1 MSFLSSPFYV
11 QQIIVILFILALFLS
26 ILSIFL
32 SILFCK
38 KAGLITLS
46 SISLIFSFIL
56 VFLSMRGSYLY
67 QMEEEVFEP
76 SYSFLKL
83 PLWVF
88 LLFVMFLFLLLIVE
102 FVYFF
107 FWRKKNLSPL
117 SIKESFDTLPMGICF
132 YEDNGLIRLS
142 NTEMDDASFLL
153 DKEALLNGSTFY
165 EHLEKKEI
173 PDVTYLSISPQEVI
187 LQKDEKVLSFRHYL
201 HQIEKKDIH
210 EIDESDITKT
220 YELTKELEKKTKE
233 LQRLQKR
240 LLSYE
245 KNAKELITEKEILET
260 KIHIHGNLGKLLLI
274 TKEKMKQSLSHSE
287 KEELLLLWEKGISA
301 FLTSE
306 KEEKKDGIQVLEET
320 AKRIGIEIVFQG
332 ERYEKDSKEEK
343 ILLQAIHESLTNAV
357 KHAQAKTLFVTLKKE
372 KLHDIIEIRN
382 DGLLPKGDIL
392 EGGGLSSLRK
402 LVEENLGKMEI
413 VSKDAFLLGII
424 L

>member
-56 VFLSMRGSYLY
+56 VFLSMRGSYLH

-88 LLFVMFLFLLLIVE
+88 LLFLMFLFLLLIME

-142 NTEMDDASFLL
+142 NTEMDDASFFL

-165 EHLEKKEI
+165 ERLEKKEI
-173 PDVTYLSISPQEVI
+173 PDVTYLSISP
-187 LQKDEKVLSFRHYL
+187 S
-201 HQIEKKDIH
+201 
-210 EIDESDITKT
+210 
-220 YELTKELEKKTKE
+220 
-233 LQRLQKR
+233 
-240 LLSYE
+240 
-245 KNAKELITEKEILET
+245 
-260 KIHIHGNLGKLLLI
+260 G
-274 TKEKMKQSLSHSE
+274 SHS
-287 KEELLLLWEKGISA
+287 S
-301 FLTSE
+301 
-306 KEEKKDGIQVLEET
+306 
-320 AKRIGIEIVFQG
+320 KR
-332 ERYEKDSKEEK
+332 
-343 ILLQAIHESLTNAV
+343 
-357 KHAQAKTLFVTLKKE
+357 
-372 KLHDIIEIRN
+372 
-382 DGLLPKGDIL
+382 
-392 EGGGLSSLRK
+392 
-402 LVEENLGKMEI
+402 
-413 VSKDAFLLGII
+413 
-424 L
+424 

>member
-1 MSFLSSPFYV
+1 MSFLSSPFYI
-11 QQIIVILFILALFLS
+11 QQIIVVLFIIALFLS

-32 SILFCK
+32 SVLFCK
-38 KAGLITLS
+38 KGELIFLS
-46 SISLIFSFIL
+46 SFSLVLSFVL
-56 VFLSMRGSYLY
+56 VFLSMRGCYLY
-67 QMEEEVFEP
+67 RMEEEVFEP

-142 NTEMDDASFLL
+142 NTEMDDASFFLE
-153 DKEALLNGSTFY
+153 KEALLNGSTFY
-165 EHLEKKEI
+165 ECLEKKEI

-187 LQKDEKVLSFRHYL
+187 LRKDDRVLSFRHYL

-233 LQRLQKR
+233 LQLLQKR

-245 KNAKELITEKEILET
+245 KNAKELITEREILET
-260 KIHIHGNLGKLLLI
+260 KIRIHGDLGKLLLI
-274 TKEKMKQSLSHSE
+274 TKEKMKQKATPRE
-287 KEELLLLWEKGISA
+287 KEELLLLWEKGIDA
-301 FLTSE
+301 FLTNE

-382 DGLLPKGDIL
+382 DGLLPKGEIL

-413 VSKDAFLLGII
+413 VNKDGFLLRII

>member
-38 KAGLITLS
+38 KAVLITLS
-46 SISLIFSFIL
+46 SISLILSFIL

-88 LLFVMFLFLLLIVE
+88 LLFVMFLFLLLIME

-165 EHLEKKEI
+165 ERLEKKEI

-187 LQKDEKVLSFRHYL
+187 LQKDDKVLSFRHYL
-201 HQIEKKDIH
+201 HQIEKKTIH

-245 KNAKELITEKEILET
+245 KNAKEHITEREILET

-274 TKEKMKQSLSHSE
+274 TKEKMKQNLSHSE
-287 KEELLLLWEKGISA
+287 KEELLLLWEKGIDD
-301 FLTSE
+301 FLTNE
-306 KEEKKDGIQVLEET
+306 KEEKKDGLQVLEET
-320 AKRIGIEIVFQG
+320 ARRIGIEIIFQG
-332 ERYEKDSKEEK
+332 ERFEKDSNEEK

-382 DGLLPKGDIL
+382 DGILPKKEIL

-413 VSKDAFLLGII
+413 VSKDTFLLRMI

>member
-38 KAGLITLS
+38 KKGLIFLS
-46 SISLIFSFIL
+46 SFSLVLSFVL
-56 VFLSMRGSYLY
+56 VFLSMRGCYLY
-67 QMEEEVFEP
+67 RMEEEVFEP

-165 EHLEKKEI
+165 ERLEKKEI
-173 PDVTYLSISPQEVI
+173 PDVTYLSISPEEVI

-201 HQIEKKDIH
+201 HQIEKKTIH

-233 LQRLQKR
+233 LQLLQKR

-245 KNAKELITEKEILET
+245 KNAKELITEREILET
-260 KIHIHGNLGKLLLI
+260 KIRIHGDLGKLLLI
-274 TKEKMKQSLSHSE
+274 TKEKMKQKATHRE
-287 KEELLLLWEKGISA
+287 KEELLLLWEKGIDA
-301 FLTSE
+301 FLTNE

-320 AKRIGIEIVFQG
+320 AKRIGIEIIFQG
-332 ERYEKDSKEEK
+332 ERFEKDSQEEK

-372 KLHDIIEIRN
+372 NLHDIIEIRN
-382 DGLLPKGDIL
+382 DGILPKKEIL

-413 VSKDAFLLGII
+413 VNKDAFLLRII

>member
-88 LLFVMFLFLLLIVE
+88 LLFVMFLFLLLILE

-165 EHLEKKEI
+165 ERLEKKEI

-245 KNAKELITEKEILET
+245 KNTKELITEREILET

-274 TKEKMKQSLSHSE
+274 AKEKMKQNLSHSE
-287 KEELLLLWEKGISA
+287 KEELLLLWEKGIDD
-301 FLTSE
+301 FLTNE
-306 KEEKKDGIQVLEET
+306 KEEKKDGLQVLEET
-320 AKRIGIEIVFQG
+320 ARRIGIEIIFQG
-332 ERYEKDSKEEK
+332 ERFEKDSQEEK

-382 DGLLPKGDIL
+382 DGILPKKEIL

-413 VSKDAFLLGII
+413 VSKDIFLLRII

>member
-11 QQIIVILFILALFLS
+11 QQIIIILFIVALFLS

-56 VFLSMRGSYLY
+56 VFLSMRGSYLH

-88 LLFVMFLFLLLIVE
+88 LLFVMFLFLLLIME

-165 EHLEKKEI
+165 ERLEKKEI

-201 HQIEKKDIH
+201 HQIEKKTIH

-245 KNAKELITEKEILET
+245 KNAKELITEREILET

-274 TKEKMKQSLSHSE
+274 TKEKMKQNLSHSE
-287 KEELLLLWEKGISA
+287 KEELLLLWEKGIDD
-301 FLTSE
+301 FLTNE
-306 KEEKKDGIQVLEET
+306 KEEKKDGLQVLEET
-320 AKRIGIEIVFQG
+320 ARRIGIEIIFQG
-332 ERYEKDSKEEK
+332 ERFEKDSQEEK
-343 ILLQAIHESLTNAV
+343 ILLHAVHESLTNAV

-372 KLHDIIEIRN
+372 NLHDIIEIRN
-382 DGLLPKGDIL
+382 DGILPKKEIL

-413 VSKDAFLLGII
+413 VSKDTFLLRII

>member
-88 LLFVMFLFLLLIVE
+88 LLFVMFLFLLLIME

-173 PDVTYLSISPQEVI
+173 SDVTYLSISPQEVI

-306 KEEKKDGIQVLEET
+306 KEEKKDGLQVLEET

-332 ERYEKDSKEEK
+332 ERFEKDSQEEK

-372 KLHDIIEIRN
+372 NLHDIIEIRN
-382 DGLLPKGDIL
+382 DGILPKKEIL

-413 VSKDAFLLGII
+413 VSKDAFLLRII

>member
-38 KAGLITLS
+38 KAVLITLS

-56 VFLSMRGSYLY
+56 VFLSMRGSYLH

-83 PLWVF
+83 PLWLF
-88 LLFVMFLFLLLIVE
+88 FLFVMFLFLLLILE

-165 EHLEKKEI
+165 ECLEKKEI

-201 HQIEKKDIH
+201 HKIEKKNIH

-245 KNAKELITEKEILET
+245 KNAKELITEREILET

-274 TKEKMKQSLSHSE
+274 TKEKMKQNLSHSE
-287 KEELLLLWEKGISA
+287 KEELLLLWEKGIDD
-301 FLTSE
+301 FLTNE
-306 KEEKKDGIQVLEET
+306 KEEKKDGLQVLEET
-320 AKRIGIEIVFQG
+320 ARRIGIEIIFQG
-332 ERYEKDSKEEK
+332 ERFEKDSQEEK
-343 ILLQAIHESLTNAV
+343 ILLHAVHESLTNAV
-357 KHAQAKTLFVTLKKE
+357 KHAQAKTLFATLKKE
-372 KLHDIIEIRN
+372 NLHDIIEIRN
-382 DGLLPKGDIL
+382 DGILPKKEIL

-402 LVEENLGKMEI
+402 LVEENLDKMEI
-413 VSKDAFLLGII
+413 VSKDAFLLRII

>member
-1 MSFLSSPFYV
+1 MSFLSSPFYI
-11 QQIIVILFILALFLS
+11 QQIIVVLFIVALFLS

-32 SILFCK
+32 SVLFCK
-38 KAGLITLS
+38 KRGLIFLS
-46 SISLIFSFIL
+46 SFSLVLSFVL
-56 VFLSMRGSYLY
+56 VFLSMRGCYLY
-67 QMEEEVFEP
+67 RMEEEVFEP

-83 PLWVF
+83 PLWLF

-165 EHLEKKEI
+165 ERLEKKEI

-187 LQKDEKVLSFRHYL
+187 LRKDEKVLSFRHYL
-201 HQIEKKDIH
+201 HQIGKKNIH

-233 LQRLQKR
+233 LQLLQKR

-245 KNAKELITEKEILET
+245 KNAKELITEREILET
-260 KIHIHGNLGKLLLI
+260 KIRIHGDLGKLLLI

-301 FLTSE
+301 FLTNE
-306 KEEKKDGIQVLEET
+306 KEEKKDGLQVLEET
-320 AKRIGIEIVFQG
+320 ARRIGIEIIFQG

-382 DGLLPKGDIL
+382 DGLLPKKEIL

-413 VSKDAFLLGII
+413 VNKDGFLLRII

>member
-1 MSFLSSPFYV
+1 MSFLSSPFYI
-11 QQIIVILFILALFLS
+11 QQIIVVLFIVALFLS

-32 SILFCK
+32 SVLFCK
-38 KAGLITLS
+38 KRGLIFLS
-46 SISLIFSFIL
+46 SFSLVLSFVL
-56 VFLSMRGSYLY
+56 VFLSMRGCYLY
-67 QMEEEVFEP
+67 RMEEEVFEP

-132 YEDNGLIRLS
+132 YEDNGLVRLS

-165 EHLEKKEI
+165 ERLEKKEI

-201 HQIEKKDIH
+201 HQIGKKNIH

-245 KNAKELITEKEILET
+245 KNAKELITEREILET
-260 KIHIHGNLGKLLLI
+260 KIRIHGNLGKLLLI
-274 TKEKMKQSLSHSE
+274 TKEKMKQKATPRE
-287 KEELLLLWEKGISA
+287 KEELLLLWEKGINA
-301 FLTSE
+301 FLTNE

-372 KLHDIIEIRN
+372 NLHDIIEIRN
-382 DGLLPKGDIL
+382 DGILPKKEIL

-413 VSKDAFLLGII
+413 VNKDGFLLRII

>member
-11 QQIIVILFILALFLS
+11 QQIIIILFIVALFLS

-46 SISLIFSFIL
+46 SISLILSFIL

-88 LLFVMFLFLLLIVE
+88 LLFVMFLFVLLIME

-165 EHLEKKEI
+165 ERLEKKEI

-187 LQKDEKVLSFRHYL
+187 LQKDEKVLSFRRYL
-201 HQIEKKDIH
+201 HQIEKKTIH

-233 LQRLQKR
+233 LQHLQKR

-245 KNAKELITEKEILET
+245 KNAKELITEREILET

-274 TKEKMKQSLSHSE
+274 TKEKMKESLSHSE
-287 KEELLLLWEKGISA
+287 KEELLLLWEKGIDD
-301 FLTSE
+301 FLTNE
-306 KEEKKDGIQVLEET
+306 KEEKKDGLQVLEET
-320 AKRIGIEIVFQG
+320 ARRIGIEIIFQG
-332 ERYEKDSKEEK
+332 ERLEKDSQEEK

-382 DGLLPKGDIL
+382 DGILPKKEIL

-413 VSKDAFLLGII
+413 VSKDTFLLRII

>member
-1 MSFLSSPFYV
+1 MSFLSSPFCV
-11 QQIIVILFILALFLS
+11 QQIIIILFIVALFLS
-26 ILSIFL
+26 ILSIFF

-46 SISLIFSFIL
+46 SISLILSFIL

-88 LLFVMFLFLLLIVE
+88 LLFVMFLFLLLILE

-165 EHLEKKEI
+165 ERLEKKEI
-173 PDVTYLSISPQEVI
+173 PDVTYLSISPKEVI

-201 HQIEKKDIH
+201 HQIEKKTIH

-245 KNAKELITEKEILET
+245 KNAKELITEREILET

-274 TKEKMKQSLSHSE
+274 TKEKMKQNLSRSE
-287 KEELLLLWEKGISA
+287 KEELLFLWEKGIDD
-301 FLTSE
+301 FLTNE
-306 KEEKKDGIQVLEET
+306 KEEKKDGLQVLEET
-320 AKRIGIEIVFQG
+320 ARRIGIEIIFQG
-332 ERYEKDSKEEK
+332 ERFEKDSQEEK

-357 KHAQAKTLFVTLKKE
+357 KHAQAKTLFVALKKE

-382 DGLLPKGDIL
+382 DGILPKKEIL

-413 VSKDAFLLGII
+413 VSKDAFLLRII

>member
-11 QQIIVILFILALFLS
+11 QQIIIILFIVALFLS

-88 LLFVMFLFLLLIVE
+88 LLFVMFLFLLLIME

-165 EHLEKKEI
+165 ERLEKKEI

-201 HQIEKKDIH
+201 HQIEKKTIH

-245 KNAKELITEKEILET
+245 KNAKELITEREILET

-274 TKEKMKQSLSHSE
+274 TKEKMKESLSHSE
-287 KEELLLLWEKGISA
+287 KEELLLLWEKGIDD
-301 FLTSE
+301 FLTNE
-306 KEEKKDGIQVLEET
+306 KEEKKDGLQVLEET
-320 AKRIGIEIVFQG
+320 ARRIGIEIIFQG
-332 ERYEKDSKEEK
+332 ERFEEDSQEEK

-382 DGLLPKGDIL
+382 DGILPKKEIL

-413 VSKDAFLLGII
+413 VSKDIFLLRII

>member
-1 MSFLSSPFYV
+1 MSFLSSRFYV
-11 QQIIVILFILALFLS
+11 QQIIIILFIVALFLS

-32 SILFCK
+32 S
-38 KAGLITLS
+38 
-46 SISLIFSFIL
+46 
-56 VFLSMRGSYLY
+56 MRGSYLH

-88 LLFVMFLFLLLIVE
+88 LLFVMFLFLLLIME

-142 NTEMDDASFLL
+142 NTEMNDASFLL

-165 EHLEKKEI
+165 ERLEKKEI

-187 LQKDEKVLSFRHYL
+187 LQKDKKVLSFRHYL
-201 HQIEKKDIH
+201 HKIEKKNIH

-245 KNAKELITEKEILET
+245 KNAKELITEREILET

-287 KEELLLLWEKGISA
+287 KEELLLLWEKGIDD
-301 FLTSE
+301 FLTNE
-306 KEEKKDGIQVLEET
+306 KEEKKDGLQVLEET
-320 AKRIGIEIVFQG
+320 ARRIGIEIIFQG
-332 ERYEKDSKEEK
+332 KRFEKDSQEEK

-382 DGLLPKGDIL
+382 DGILPKKEIL

-413 VSKDAFLLGII
+413 VSKDTFLLRII

>member
-11 QQIIVILFILALFLS
+11 QQIIIILFIVALFLS

-88 LLFVMFLFLLLIVE
+88 LLFVMFLFVLLIME

-165 EHLEKKEI
+165 ERLEKKEI
-173 PDVTYLSISPQEVI
+173 PEVTYLSISPQEVI
-187 LQKDEKVLSFRHYL
+187 LQKDDKVLSFRHYL

-245 KNAKELITEKEILET
+245 KNAKELITEREILET

-274 TKEKMKQSLSHSE
+274 TKEKMKQNLSRSE
-287 KEELLLLWEKGISA
+287 KEELLLLWEKGIDD
-301 FLTSE
+301 FLTNE
-306 KEEKKDGIQVLEET
+306 KEEKKDGLQVLEET
-320 AKRIGIEIVFQG
+320 ARRIGIEIIFQG
-332 ERYEKDSKEEK
+332 ERFEKDSQEEK
-343 ILLQAIHESLTNAV
+343 ILLQAVHESLTNAV

-372 KLHDIIEIRN
+372 NLHDIIEIRN
-382 DGLLPKGDIL
+382 DGILPKKEIL

-413 VSKDAFLLGII
+413 VSKNIFLLRII

>member
-46 SISLIFSFIL
+46 SISLILSFIL
-56 VFLSMRGSYLY
+56 VFLSMRGCYLY

-88 LLFVMFLFLLLIVE
+88 LLFVMFLFLLLILE

-165 EHLEKKEI
+165 ERLEKKEI

-245 KNAKELITEKEILET
+245 KNVKELITEREILET

-274 TKEKMKQSLSHSE
+274 TKEKMKQNLSHSE
-287 KEELLLLWEKGISA
+287 KEELLLLWEKGIDD
-301 FLTSE
+301 FLTNE
-306 KEEKKDGIQVLEET
+306 KEEKKDGLQVLEET
-320 AKRIGIEIVFQG
+320 ARRIGIEIIFQG
-332 ERYEKDSKEEK
+332 KRFEKDSKEEK
-343 ILLQAIHESLTNAV
+343 ILLHAIHESLTNAV

-372 KLHDIIEIRN
+372 NLHDIIEIRN
-382 DGLLPKGDIL
+382 DGILPKKEIL

-413 VSKDAFLLGII
+413 VSKDAFLLRII

>member
-11 QQIIVILFILALFLS
+11 QQIIIILFIVALFLS

-88 LLFVMFLFLLLIVE
+88 LLFVMFLFVLLIME

-165 EHLEKKEI
+165 ERLEKKEI

-201 HQIEKKDIH
+201 HQIEKKTIH

-233 LQRLQKR
+233 LQHLQKR

-245 KNAKELITEKEILET
+245 KNAKELITEREILET

-274 TKEKMKQSLSHSE
+274 TEEKMKQSLSHSE
-287 KEELLLLWEKGISA
+287 KEELLLLWEKGTDD
-301 FLTSE
+301 FLTNE
-306 KEEKKDGIQVLEET
+306 KEEKKDGLQVLEET
-320 AKRIGIEIVFQG
+320 ARRIGIEIIFQG
-332 ERYEKDSKEEK
+332 ERFEKDSNEEK

-382 DGLLPKGDIL
+382 DGILPKKEIL

-413 VSKDAFLLGII
+413 VSKDTFLLRII

>member
-56 VFLSMRGSYLY
+56 VFLSMRGSYLH

-88 LLFVMFLFLLLIVE
+88 LLFVMFLFLLLILE
-102 FVYFF
+102 FIYFF

-165 EHLEKKEI
+165 ERLEKKEI

-201 HQIEKKDIH
+201 HQIEKKTIH

-245 KNAKELITEKEILET
+245 KNAKELITEREILET

-274 TKEKMKQSLSHSE
+274 TKEKMKQNLSHSE
-287 KEELLLLWEKGISA
+287 KEELLLLWKKGIDD
-301 FLTSE
+301 FLTNE
-306 KEEKKDGIQVLEET
+306 KEEKKNGLQVLEET
-320 AKRIGIEIVFQG
+320 ARRIGIEIIFQG
-332 ERYEKDSKEEK
+332 ERYEKDSQEEK
-343 ILLQAIHESLTNAV
+343 ILLHAVHESLTNAV

-382 DGLLPKGDIL
+382 DGILPKKEIL

-413 VSKDAFLLGII
+413 VSKDTFLLRII

>member
-11 QQIIVILFILALFLS
+11 QQIIIILFIVALFLS

-88 LLFVMFLFLLLIVE
+88 LLFVMFLFLLLIME

-142 NTEMDDASFLL
+142 NTERDDASFLL

-165 EHLEKKEI
+165 ERLEKKEI

-201 HQIEKKDIH
+201 HQIEKKTIH
-210 EIDESDITKT
+210 EINESDITKT

-233 LQRLQKR
+233 LQHLQKR

-245 KNAKELITEKEILET
+245 KNAKELITEREILET

-274 TKEKMKQSLSHSE
+274 TKEKMKQNLSHSE
-287 KEELLLLWEKGISA
+287 KEELLLLWEKGIDD
-301 FLTSE
+301 FLTNE
-306 KEEKKDGIQVLEET
+306 KEERKDGLQVLEET
-320 AKRIGIEIVFQG
+320 ARRIGIEIIFQG
-332 ERYEKDSKEEK
+332 KRFEKDSNEEK

-357 KHAQAKTLFVTLKKE
+357 KHAQAKTLFVTLKKR
-372 KLHDIIEIRN
+372 KATRYNRN
-382 DGLLPKGDIL
+382 QKRWYLASKRDSRRWRPFLFTKTCGRKSRQDG
-392 EGGGLSSLRK
+392 
-402 LVEENLGKMEI
+402 NC
-413 VSKDAFLLGII
+413 
-424 L
+424 

>member
-11 QQIIVILFILALFLS
+11 QQIIIILFIVALFLS
-26 ILSIFL
+26 VLSIFL

-88 LLFVMFLFLLLIVE
+88 LLFVMFLFLLLIME

-165 EHLEKKEI
+165 ERLEKKEI

-201 HQIEKKDIH
+201 HQIEKKTIH

-245 KNAKELITEKEILET
+245 KNAKELITEREILET

-274 TKEKMKQSLSHSE
+274 TKEKMKQNLSHSE
-287 KEELLLLWEKGISA
+287 KEELLLLWEKGIDD
-301 FLTSE
+301 FLTNE
-306 KEEKKDGIQVLEET
+306 KEEKKDELQVLEET
-320 AKRIGIEIVFQG
+320 ARRIGIEIIFQG
-332 ERYEKDSKEEK
+332 ERFEKDSNEEK

-372 KLHDIIEIRN
+372 NLHDIIEIRN
-382 DGLLPKGDIL
+382 DGILPKKEIL

-413 VSKDAFLLGII
+413 VSKDAFLLRII

>member
-11 QQIIVILFILALFLS
+11 QQIIVILFIVALFLS

-88 LLFVMFLFLLLIVE
+88 LLFVMFLFLLLILE

-165 EHLEKKEI
+165 ERLEKKEI

-201 HQIEKKDIH
+201 HQIEKKTIH

-233 LQRLQKR
+233 LQHLQKR

-245 KNAKELITEKEILET
+245 KNAKELITEREILET

-274 TKEKMKQSLSHSE
+274 TKEKMKESLSHSE
-287 KEELLLLWEKGISA
+287 KEELLLLWEKGIDD
-301 FLTSE
+301 FLTNE
-306 KEEKKDGIQVLEET
+306 KEEKKDGLQVLEET
-320 AKRIGIEIVFQG
+320 ARRIGIEIIFQG
-332 ERYEKDSKEEK
+332 ERFEKDSQEEK

-372 KLHDIIEIRN
+372 NLHDIIEIRN
-382 DGLLPKGDIL
+382 DGVLPKKEIL

-413 VSKDAFLLGII
+413 VSKDTFLLRII

>member
-11 QQIIVILFILALFLS
+11 QQIIIILFIVALFLS

-76 SYSFLKL
+76 SYYFLKL

-88 LLFVMFLFLLLIVE
+88 LLFVMFLFLLLILE

-117 SIKESFDTLPMGICF
+117 SIKESFDTLLMGICF

-165 EHLEKKEI
+165 ERLEKKEI

-201 HQIEKKDIH
+201 HQIEKKTIH

-245 KNAKELITEKEILET
+245 KNAKELITEREILET

-274 TKEKMKQSLSHSE
+274 TKEKMKQNLSRSE
-287 KEELLLLWEKGISA
+287 KEELLFLWEKGIDD
-301 FLTSE
+301 FLTNE
-306 KEEKKDGIQVLEET
+306 KEEKKDGLQVLEET
-320 AKRIGIEIVFQG
+320 ARRIGIEIIFQG
-332 ERYEKDSKEEK
+332 ERFEKDSNEEK

-372 KLHDIIEIRN
+372 NLHDIIEIRN
-382 DGLLPKGDIL
+382 DGILPKKEIL
-392 EGGGLSSLRK
+392 EGGGLFSLRK

-413 VSKDAFLLGII
+413 VSKDTFLLRII

>member
-1 MSFLSSPFYV
+1 MSFLSSPFYI
-11 QQIIVILFILALFLS
+11 QQIIVVLFIVALFLS

-32 SILFCK
+32 SVLFCK
-38 KAGLITLS
+38 KRGLIFLS
-46 SISLIFSFIL
+46 SFSLVLSFVL
-56 VFLSMRGSYLY
+56 VFLSMRGCYLY
-67 QMEEEVFEP
+67 RMEEEVFEP

-107 FWRKKNLSPL
+107 FWRKKNLSPF

-142 NTEMDDASFLL
+142 NTEMDDASFFL

-165 EHLEKKEI
+165 ERLEKKEI

-187 LQKDEKVLSFRHYL
+187 LQKDDRVLSFRHYL
-201 HQIEKKDIH
+201 HQIGKKNIH

-233 LQRLQKR
+233 LQLLQKR

-245 KNAKELITEKEILET
+245 KNAKELITEREILET
-260 KIHIHGNLGKLLLI
+260 KIRIHGDLGKLLLI
-274 TKEKMKQSLSHSE
+274 TKEKTKQSLSHSE
-287 KEELLLLWEKGISA
+287 KEELLLLWEKGIDD

-306 KEEKKDGIQVLEET
+306 KEEKKDGLQVLEET
-320 AKRIGIEIVFQG
+320 ARRIGIEIIFQG
-332 ERYEKDSKEEK
+332 EKFEKDSQEEK
-343 ILLQAIHESLTNAV
+343 ILLHAVHESLTNAV

-372 KLHDIIEIRN
+372 NLHDIIEIRN
-382 DGLLPKGDIL
+382 DGILPKKEIL

-413 VSKDAFLLGII
+413 VSKDTFLLRII

>member
-11 QQIIVILFILALFLS
+11 QQIIIILFIVALFLS

-88 LLFVMFLFLLLIVE
+88 LLFVLFLFLLLILE

-153 DKEALLNGSTFY
+153 DKKALLNGSTFY
-165 EHLEKKEI
+165 ERLEKKEI

-201 HQIEKKDIH
+201 HQIEKKTIH

-220 YELTKELEKKTKE
+220 YELTKGLEKKTKE

-245 KNAKELITEKEILET
+245 KNAKELITEREILET

-274 TKEKMKQSLSHSE
+274 TKEKMKQNLSRSE
-287 KEELLLLWEKGISA
+287 KEELLLLWEKGIDD
-301 FLTSE
+301 FLTNE
-306 KEEKKDGIQVLEET
+306 KEEKKDGLQVLEET
-320 AKRIGIEIVFQG
+320 ARRIGIEIIFQG
-332 ERYEKDSKEEK
+332 KRFEKDSQEEK

-372 KLHDIIEIRN
+372 NLHDIIEIRN
-382 DGLLPKGDIL
+382 DGILPKKEIL

-413 VSKDAFLLGII
+413 VSKDIFLLRII

>member
-142 NTEMDDASFLL
+142 NTEMDDASFLF

-187 LQKDEKVLSFRHYL
+187 LQKDEKVISFRHYL

-287 KEELLLLWEKGISA
+287 KEELLLLWEKGIGA

-413 VSKDAFLLGII
+413 VSKDAFLLRII

>member
-56 VFLSMRGSYLY
+56 VFLSMRGSYLH

-83 PLWVF
+83 PLWAF
-88 LLFVMFLFLLLIVE
+88 LLFVMFLFLLLIME

-165 EHLEKKEI
+165 ERLEKKEI

-187 LQKDEKVLSFRHYL
+187 LQKDDKVLSFRHYL

-332 ERYEKDSKEEK
+332 ERFEKDSQEEK

-372 KLHDIIEIRN
+372 NLHDIIEIRN
-382 DGLLPKGDIL
+382 DGILPKKEIL

-413 VSKDAFLLGII
+413 VSKDAFLLRII

>member
-413 VSKDAFLLGII
+413 VSKDAFLLRII

>member
-88 LLFVMFLFLLLIVE
+88 LLFVMFLFLLLILE

-142 NTEMDDASFLL
+142 NTETDDASFLL

-165 EHLEKKEI
+165 ERLEKKEI

-187 LQKDEKVLSFRHYL
+187 LQKDEKVISFRHYL

-220 YELTKELEKKTKE
+220 YELTKELEKETKE

-245 KNAKELITEKEILET
+245 KNAKELITEREILET

-306 KEEKKDGIQVLEET
+306 KEEKKDGLQVLEET
-320 AKRIGIEIVFQG
+320 AKRIGIEIIFQG
-332 ERYEKDSKEEK
+332 ERFEKDSEEEK

-372 KLHDIIEIRN
+372 NLHDIIEIRN
-382 DGLLPKGDIL
+382 DGILPKKEIL

-413 VSKDAFLLGII
+413 VSKDAFLLRII

>member
-38 KAGLITLS
+38 KAVLITLS
-46 SISLIFSFIL
+46 SISLILSFIL

-88 LLFVMFLFLLLIVE
+88 LLFVMFLFLLLIME

-165 EHLEKKEI
+165 ERLEKKEI

-187 LQKDEKVLSFRHYL
+187 LQKDDKVLSFRHYL
-201 HQIEKKDIH
+201 HQIEKKTIH

-245 KNAKELITEKEILET
+245 KNAKELITEREILET

-274 TKEKMKQSLSHSE
+274 TKEKMKQNLSHSE
-287 KEELLLLWEKGISA
+287 KEELLLLWEKGIDD
-301 FLTSE
+301 FLTNE
-306 KEEKKDGIQVLEET
+306 KEEKKDGLQVLEET
-320 AKRIGIEIVFQG
+320 ARRIGIEIIFQG
-332 ERYEKDSKEEK
+332 ERFEKDSNEEK

-382 DGLLPKGDIL
+382 DGILPKKEIL

-413 VSKDAFLLGII
+413 VSKDTFLLRMI

>member
-11 QQIIVILFILALFLS
+11 QQIIIILFIVALFLS

-46 SISLIFSFIL
+46 SISLILSFTL

-88 LLFVMFLFLLLIVE
+88 LLFVMFLFLLLIME

-165 EHLEKKEI
+165 ERLEKKEI

-201 HQIEKKDIH
+201 HQIEKKTIH

-245 KNAKELITEKEILET
+245 KNAKELITEREILET

-274 TKEKMKQSLSHSE
+274 TKEKMKESLSHSE
-287 KEELLLLWEKGISA
+287 KEELLLLWEKGIDD
-301 FLTSE
+301 FLTNE
-306 KEEKKDGIQVLEET
+306 KEEKKDGLQVLEET
-320 AKRIGIEIVFQG
+320 ARRIGIEIIFQG
-332 ERYEKDSKEEK
+332 ERFEKDGQEEK

-372 KLHDIIEIRN
+372 NLHDIIEIRN
-382 DGLLPKGDIL
+382 DGILPKKEIL

-413 VSKDAFLLGII
+413 VSKDTFLLRII

>member
-1 MSFLSSPFYV
+1 MSFLSSPFYI
-11 QQIIVILFILALFLS
+11 QQIIVVLFIVALFLS

-32 SILFCK
+32 SVLFCK
-38 KAGLITLS
+38 KRGLIFLS
-46 SISLIFSFIL
+46 SFSLVLSFVL
-56 VFLSMRGSYLY
+56 VFLSMRGCYLY
-67 QMEEEVFEP
+67 RMEEEVFEP

-132 YEDNGLIRLS
+132 YDDNGLIRLS
-142 NTEMDDASFLL
+142 NTEMDDASFFL

-165 EHLEKKEI
+165 ERLEKKEI
-173 PDVTYLSISPQEVI
+173 PDVTYLSISPHEVI
-187 LQKDEKVLSFRHYL
+187 LQKDDKVLSFRHYL

-274 TKEKMKQSLSHSE
+274 TKEKMKQNLSHSE
-287 KEELLLLWEKGISA
+287 KEELLLLWEKGIDA

-306 KEEKKDGIQVLEET
+306 KEEKKDGLQVLEET

-382 DGLLPKGDIL
+382 DGLLPKKEIL

-413 VSKDAFLLGII
+413 VSKDIFLLRII

>member
-56 VFLSMRGSYLY
+56 VFLSMRGSYLH

-83 PLWVF
+83 PLWLF
-88 LLFVMFLFLLLIVE
+88 FLFVMFLFLLLILE

-153 DKEALLNGSTFY
+153 YKEALLNGSTFY
-165 EHLEKKEI
+165 ERLEKKEI
-173 PDVTYLSISPQEVI
+173 PDVTYLSISPKEVI
-187 LQKDEKVLSFRHYL
+187 LQKDEKVLSFRHNL

-245 KNAKELITEKEILET
+245 KNAKELITEREILET

-274 TKEKMKQSLSHSE
+274 TKEKMKQNLSHSE

-301 FLTSE
+301 FLTNE
-306 KEEKKDGIQVLEET
+306 KEEKKDGLQVLEET
-320 AKRIGIEIVFQG
+320 ARRIGIEIIFQG
-332 ERYEKDSKEEK
+332 ERFEKDSQEEK

-372 KLHDIIEIRN
+372 NLHDIIEIRN
-382 DGLLPKGDIL
+382 DGILPKKEIL

-413 VSKDAFLLGII
+413 VSKDAFLLRII

>member
-11 QQIIVILFILALFLS
+11 QQIIVILFIIALFLS

-88 LLFVMFLFLLLIVE
+88 LLFVMFLFLLLILE

-153 DKEALLNGSTFY
+153 DKEALLNGSAFY
-165 EHLEKKEI
+165 ERLEKKEI

-201 HQIEKKDIH
+201 HQIEKKTIH

-245 KNAKELITEKEILET
+245 RNAKELITEREILET

-274 TKEKMKQSLSHSE
+274 TKEKMKQNLSHSE
-287 KEELLLLWEKGISA
+287 KEELLLLWEKGIDD
-301 FLTSE
+301 FLTNE
-306 KEEKKDGIQVLEET
+306 KEEKKDGLQVLEET
-320 AKRIGIEIVFQG
+320 AKRIGIEIIFQG
-332 ERYEKDSKEEK
+332 ERFEKDSKEEK

-382 DGLLPKGDIL
+382 DGILPKKEIL

-413 VSKDAFLLGII
+413 VSKDAFLLRII

>member
-11 QQIIVILFILALFLS
+11 QQIIVILFIIALFLS

-46 SISLIFSFIL
+46 SISLILSFIL
-56 VFLSMRGSYLY
+56 VFLSMRGCYLY

-88 LLFVMFLFLLLIVE
+88 FLFVMFLFLLLILE

-153 DKEALLNGSTFY
+153 DKEALLNGSAFY
-165 EHLEKKEI
+165 ERLEKKEI

-245 KNAKELITEKEILET
+245 RNAKELITEREILET

-274 TKEKMKQSLSHSE
+274 TKEKMKQNLSHSE
-287 KEELLLLWEKGISA
+287 KEELLLLWEKGIDD
-301 FLTSE
+301 FLTNE
-306 KEEKKDGIQVLEET
+306 KEEKKDGLQVLEET
-320 AKRIGIEIVFQG
+320 ARRIGIEIVFQG
-332 ERYEKDSKEEK
+332 KRFEKDSQEEK

-372 KLHDIIEIRN
+372 NLHDIIEIRN
-382 DGLLPKGDIL
+382 DGILPKKEIL

-413 VSKDAFLLGII
+413 VSKDTFLLRII

>member
-1 MSFLSSPFYV
+1 MSFLSSPFYI
-11 QQIIVILFILALFLS
+11 QQIIVVLFIVALFLS

-38 KAGLITLS
+38 KKGLIFLS
-46 SISLIFSFIL
+46 SFSLVLSFVL
-56 VFLSMRGSYLY
+56 VFLSMRGCYLY
-67 QMEEEVFEP
+67 RMEEEVFEP

-165 EHLEKKEI
+165 ERLEKKEI

-201 HQIEKKDIH
+201 HQIGKKNIH

-233 LQRLQKR
+233 LQLLQKR

-245 KNAKELITEKEILET
+245 KNAKELITEREILET
-260 KIHIHGNLGKLLLI
+260 KIRIHGDLGKLLLI
-274 TKEKMKQSLSHSE
+274 TKEKTKQSLSHSE
-287 KEELLLLWEKGISA
+287 KEELLLLWEKGIDA
-301 FLTSE
+301 FLTNE
-306 KEEKKDGIQVLEET
+306 KEEKKDGLQVLEET
-320 AKRIGIEIVFQG
+320 ARRIGIEIIFQG
-332 ERYEKDSKEEK
+332 ERFEKDSQEEK

-372 KLHDIIEIRN
+372 NLHDIIEIRN
-382 DGLLPKGDIL
+382 DGLLPKGEIL

-413 VSKDAFLLGII
+413 VNKDGFLLRII

>member
-11 QQIIVILFILALFLS
+11 QQIIVILFIVALFLS

-165 EHLEKKEI
+165 ERLEKKEI

-187 LQKDEKVLSFRHYL
+187 LQKDDKVLSFRHYL
-201 HQIEKKDIH
+201 HQIEKKTIH

-245 KNAKELITEKEILET
+245 KNAKELITEREILET

-287 KEELLLLWEKGISA
+287 KEELLLLWEKGIDD
-301 FLTSE
+301 FLTNE
-306 KEEKKDGIQVLEET
+306 KEEKKDGLQVLEET
-320 AKRIGIEIVFQG
+320 ARRIGIEIIFQG
-332 ERYEKDSKEEK
+332 ERFEKDSREEK

-372 KLHDIIEIRN
+372 NLHDIIEIRN
-382 DGLLPKGDIL
+382 DGILPKKEIL

-413 VSKDAFLLGII
+413 VSKDTFLLRII

>member
-11 QQIIVILFILALFLS
+11 QQIIIILFIVALFLS

-88 LLFVMFLFLLLIVE
+88 LLFVMFLFLLLIME

-165 EHLEKKEI
+165 ERLEKKEI

-201 HQIEKKDIH
+201 HQIEKKTIH

-233 LQRLQKR
+233 LQHLQKR

-245 KNAKELITEKEILET
+245 KNAKELITEREILET

-274 TKEKMKQSLSHSE
+274 TKEKMKQNLSHSE
-287 KEELLLLWEKGISA
+287 KEELLLLWEKGIDD
-301 FLTSE
+301 FLTNE
-306 KEEKKDGIQVLEET
+306 KEERKDGLQVLEET
-320 AKRIGIEIVFQG
+320 ARRIGIEIIFQG
-332 ERYEKDSKEEK
+332 KRFEKDSNEEK

-382 DGLLPKGDIL
+382 DGILPKKEIL

-413 VSKDAFLLGII
+413 VSKDTFLLRII
-424 L
+424 S

>member
-56 VFLSMRGSYLY
+56 VFLSMRGSYLH

-88 LLFVMFLFLLLIVE
+88 LLIVMFLFLLLIME

-142 NTEMDDASFLL
+142 NTEMDGASFLL

-165 EHLEKKEI
+165 ERLEKKEI

-201 HQIEKKDIH
+201 HQIEKKTIH

-233 LQRLQKR
+233 LQRSQKR

-245 KNAKELITEKEILET
+245 KNAKELITERKILET
-260 KIHIHGNLGKLLLI
+260 KIHVHGNLGKLLLI

-287 KEELLLLWEKGISA
+287 KEELLLLWEKGIDD
-301 FLTSE
+301 FLTNE
-306 KEEKKDGIQVLEET
+306 KEEKKDGLQVLEET
-320 AKRIGIEIVFQG
+320 ARRIGIEIIFQG
-332 ERYEKDSKEEK
+332 ERFEKDSQEEK

-372 KLHDIIEIRN
+372 NLHDIIEIRN
-382 DGLLPKGDIL
+382 DGILPKKEIL

-413 VSKDAFLLGII
+413 VSKDTFLLRII